1 MKIKKCTKGISGDV
15 FTIIPEDHDFII
27 LYLDNKYIVCGKKEY
42 DLTEE
47 LKLSDVPIPEKV
59 KQDLEDPLFE
69 LKCLKH
75 MALSKPTL
83 DNIFTY

>member
-15 FTIIPEDHDFII
+15 FTIIPEDHEFII
-27 LYLDNKYIVCGKKEY
+27 LYLDNRYLVCNKKYY
-42 DLTEE
+42 DITEE
-47 LKLSDVPIPEKV
+47 LKLPNVNIPEKV
-59 KQDLEDPLFE
+59 LRDSEDPLFE
-69 LKCLKH
+69 LYCLKH